1 MSEAEPIRF
10 GPSPSP
16 AEAQEPTPAPAWA
29 YLLRCPDG
37 SLYGGWTNDLARRLK
52 AHRSGKG
59 GARYT
64 KSHGRDAVRLAY
76 AEKCADKSAA
86 LKREAAIKKLPKA
99 DKEALAARWAADNK
113 ITLRMATPDDAAAV
127 CALYNWYVRHGT
139 QTFQYAPSTVEE
151 YRANIAHVRENA
163 PFILAESADGRLQG
177 FACAHLWHER
187 EAYSWDVETTVYC
200 APDCVGQGVGGRL
213 YRALLALL
221 KAQGYYNAF
230 ALVAGNNRQSNDFH
244 RAMGFK
250 KMATEKRTGYKFGQW
265 LDLEYWVMNFY
276 KLDPDEEMIVIFDDI
291 SLEPGRIRIRKKGSA
306 GGHNGIK
313 SIIAMTGTQ
322 GFSRIKVGVGE
333 KPQGWD
339 LADHVLG
346 RFSSEDR
353 AKVEEAIGHAMDAAV
368 LMMQGETDKAMN
380 IYN

>member
-1 MSEAEPIRF
+1 
-10 GPSPSP
+10 
-16 AEAQEPTPAPAWA
+16 
-29 YLLRCPDG
+29 
-37 SLYGGWTNDLARRLK
+37 
-52 AHRSGKG
+52 
-59 GARYT
+59 
-64 KSHGRDAVRLAY
+64 
-76 AEKCADKSAA
+76 
-86 LKREAAIKKLPKA
+86 
-99 DKEALAARWAADNK
+99 
-113 ITLRMATPDDAAAV
+113 MATPDDAAAV

-265 LDLEYWVMNFY
+265 LDLDYWVMV
-276 KLDPDEEMIVIFDDI
+276 LHEGDG
-291 SLEPGRIRIRKKGSA
+291 EPQPVRKTLTDA
-306 GGHNGIK
+306 E
-313 SIIAMTGTQ
+313 IA
-322 GFSRIKVGVGE
+322 
-333 KPQGWD
+333 
-339 LADHVLG
+339 
-346 RFSSEDR
+346 
-353 AKVEEAIGHAMDAAV
+353 EAMG
-368 LMMQGETDKAMN
+368 
-380 IYN
+380 

>member
-86 LKREAAIKKLPKA
+86 LKREAALKKLPKA

-265 LDLEYWVMNFY
+265 LDLDYWVMA
-276 KLDPDEEMIVIFDDI
+276 LHEGGG
-291 SLEPGRIRIRKKGSA
+291 EPQPVRKTLTDVE
-306 GGHNGIK
+306 
-313 SIIAMTGTQ
+313 IA
-322 GFSRIKVGVGE
+322 
-333 KPQGWD
+333 
-339 LADHVLG
+339 
-346 RFSSEDR
+346 
-353 AKVEEAIGHAMDAAV
+353 EAMG
-368 LMMQGETDKAMN
+368 
-380 IYN
+380 

>member
-37 SLYGGWTNDLARRLK
+37 SLYGGWTNDLARRVK

-86 LKREAAIKKLPKA
+86 LKREAALKKLPKA

-163 PFILAESADGRLQG
+163 PFILAESADGR
-177 FACAHLWHER
+177 
-187 EAYSWDVETTVYC
+187 
-200 APDCVGQGVGGRL
+200 
-213 YRALLALL
+213 
-221 KAQGYYNAF
+221 
-230 ALVAGNNRQSNDFH
+230 
-244 RAMGFK
+244 
-250 KMATEKRTGYKFGQW
+250 
-265 LDLEYWVMNFY
+265 
-276 KLDPDEEMIVIFDDI
+276 MIVGDV
-291 SLEPGRIRIRKKGSA
+291 
-306 GGHNGIK
+306 
-313 SIIAMTGTQ
+313 T
-322 GFSRIKVGVGE
+322 V
-333 KPQGWD
+333 
-339 LADHVLG
+339 
-346 RFSSEDR
+346 
-353 AKVEEAIGHAMDAAV
+353 
-368 LMMQGETDKAMN
+368 
-380 IYN
+380 